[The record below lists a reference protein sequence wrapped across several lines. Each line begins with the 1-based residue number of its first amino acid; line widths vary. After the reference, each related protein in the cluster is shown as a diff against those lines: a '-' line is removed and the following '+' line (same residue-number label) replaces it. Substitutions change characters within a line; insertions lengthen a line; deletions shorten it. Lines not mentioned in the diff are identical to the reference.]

1 MNAQTPR
8 GPVSSFLIIDGYNVI
23 GTSHRDGEKAR
34 ETFVALLIDYI
45 KVKPH
50 HVTVVFDGHKTG
62 AGVERTA
69 VRGGVRILYSRLG
82 EKADDVIKR
91 IISEERREWIVV
103 SSDREIVH
111 HAWSVGS
118 IPVSSHIFHEIVVRQ
133 VKRSG
138 GAAGSS
144 GERDADPF
152 FSREEEEGAD
162 EENLLARRGN
172 PHQLSKKE
180 KAVRKALGKL

>member
-1 MNAQTPR
+1 MTTQGQRHPA
-8 GPVSSFLIIDGYNVI
+8 SAFLIIDGYNVI
-23 GTSHRDGEKAR
+23 GIFHRDGEKAR
-34 ETFVALLIDYI
+34 EAFVALLIDYI

-69 VRGGVRILYSRLG
+69 VRGGVRVIYSRLG
-82 EKADDVIKR
+82 ERADDVIKR
-91 IISEERREWIVV
+91 IISKERREWLVV
-103 SSDREIVH
+103 SSDREIAH

-118 IPVSSHIFHEIVVRQ
+118 IPVSSHLFHEIVTRR
-133 VKRSG
+133 VKKSG
-138 GAAGSS
+138 DYPESP
-144 GERDADPF
+144 GERDAAPV
-152 FSREEEEGAD
+152 FSLEEEAG
-162 EENLLARRGN
+162 EESPLARRGN